1 MFINSF
7 IFGLKEMNFVA
18 KKTAD
23 IIHICTHCGKVAT
36 KSIIQRDFYKSY
48 SPYHNKENGVTHLCK
63 ECIKLFSLEGLKLN
77 INKLKDVLRFI
88 DKPFIKACL
97 DGAIEEVV
105 KDFQKN
111 NEVINR
117 EEAINKYGERVCAL
131 YMKNVVMRQYQGLTW
146 INSDA
151 DEVFG
156 EVEGIDEIIDDEDLI
171 LFWGK
176 GFDIDDYIF
185 LESELSNWKKTHKCD
200 NQAEI
205 TLLKEIC
212 IKVLEIRKAREQR
225 NSVGNLQK
233 ELQDLM
239 RTCSVDPSKANQ
251 ASAGKSHDAFG
262 LWVKEIEQFRPAE
275 WYEDQEKYK
284 DMDGFIP
291 YIKNYIIRPI
301 ENFFTGLR
309 NFVVDDNIDADL
321 DSVEIDNEGDSN
333 GII

>member
-1 MFINSF
+1 MPINSF
-7 IFGLKEMNFVA
+7 IFELKEMNFVT
-18 KKTAD
+18 KTAG
-23 IIHICTHCGKVAT
+23 IIHICTYCGKTAT
-36 KSIIQRDFYKSY
+36 QSTIQRDFYKSY
-48 SPYHNKENGVTHLCK
+48 SHYHKENCVTQLCK
-63 ECIKLFSLEGLKLN
+63 ECVKSFCLDGTKLIL
-77 INKLKDVLRFI
+77 NKLKDVLRFI

-97 DGAIEEVV
+97 EGAITETIGEL
-105 KDFQKN
+105 QKN
-111 NEVINR
+111 KITITP
-117 EEAINKYGERVCAL
+117 EEAVIKYGDKLASY

-156 EVEGIDEIIDDEDLI
+156 DIEGINEIVDDDLI
-171 LFWGK
+171 LFWGR

-200 NQAEI
+200 NQAEV

-212 IKVLEIRKAREQR
+212 IKVLEIRKAREQK

-233 ELQDLM
+233 GLQDLM
-239 RTCSVDPSKANQ
+239 KTCSVDPSKANQ

-275 WYEDQEKYK
+275 WYEQQDKYK

-291 YIKNYIIRPI
+291 YIKNYIVRPI